1 MDDGYG
7 SLFFGKHKLIPEV
20 SPKKT
25 VEGALGGILGCVVGY
40 LIFALILNAFFEVKV
55 NYIVLILLAIIIS
68 VISQCGDLIA
78 SYVKRDKGIKDYG
91 AIFPGHGGMMDRFDS
106 IIAVAPIILSI
117 VLLLPENIQIFSLI
131 TT

>member
-1 MDDGYG
+1 MTKQNNRKEAY
-7 SLFFGKHKLIPEV
+7 
-20 SPKKT
+20 KKT